1 MLHCSWNFIHILN
14 IVSFMELE
22 DTTLKGRIVNVSV
35 GRDSVG
41 SFSIR
46 GAHYSA
52 DGDIAISSS
61 KEVVKCC
68 DGRKPWM
75 LLRFALGR
83 KEEVLYGFDKQYLKM
98 LCFPLK
104 SF

>member
-1 MLHCSWNFIHILN
+1 
-14 IVSFMELE
+14 MELD
-22 DTTLKGRIVNVSV
+22 DTTLKARIVNVSV
-35 GRDSVG
+35 GKDSAG

-68 DGRKPWM
+68 AGRKPWM

-83 KEEVLYGFDKQYLKM
+83 KAESIDGFDKQYLAM
-98 LCFPLK
+98 LGFSLK
-104 SF
+104 SAKDQ